1 MGLKAF
7 WYLVGYEGNT
17 RAQDWYNIYSFSV
30 GKIVYLHS
38 NENVFVRGTLTQSSS
53 RRLIKT

>member
-17 RAQDWYNIYSFSV
+17 RAQDRYNIYSSSV
-30 GKIVYLHS
+30 GKILYLHS
-38 NENVFVRGTLTQSSS
+38 NEKCFRKRCFDPQF
-53 RRLIKT
+53 